1 MLMVKKTVKFT
12 KDAIEKLPKDKPV
25 VYKIGEPTNP
35 EYIGETEKNP
45 AMPKPSGRARW
56 STTWRSRTRYLEGD
70 TLRICWFHSRI
81 DAWITVTSY

>member
-35 EYIGETEKNP
+35 EYIGETEKN
-45 AMPKPSGRARW
+45 AKRRIAKHMPPHNKQ
-56 STTWRSRTRYLEGD
+56 EK
-70 TLRICWFHSRI
+70 
-81 DAWITVTSY
+81 